1 MGDGSGGQ
9 ELLIIAI
16 IVITFINWLSQTLKA
31 KAAKKNGEIVD
42 ESHEQV
48 NAVNEQAQ
56 YGPDQEMSE
65 SPAAQGPGQPMDI
78 REILAAMTGAEAPE
92 QPRPVPVMTQ
102 EQQVLEPELEV
113 FDPYVLEPEPEPE
126 PDQEPEVSEAY
137 ALKPGLAASTRSTRK
152 NRETHPIVLK
162 LRREGGAKEAIIL
175 SEILGKPKALRDQ

>member
-56 YGPDQEMSE
+56 HGPDQEMSE

-113 FDPYVLEPEPEPE
+113 FDPYVLEPEPEP
-126 PDQEPEVSEAY
+126 DQEPEVSEAY
-137 ALKPGLAASTRSTRK
+137 GLKPGLAASTRKS
-152 NRETHPIVLK
+152 RETHPIVLK
-162 LRREGGAKEAIIL
+162 LRHEGGAKEAIIL